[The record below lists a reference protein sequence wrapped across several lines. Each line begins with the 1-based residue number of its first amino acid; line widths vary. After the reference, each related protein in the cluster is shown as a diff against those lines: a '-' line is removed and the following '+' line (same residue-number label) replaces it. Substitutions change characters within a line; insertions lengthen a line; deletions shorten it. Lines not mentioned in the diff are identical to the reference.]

1 MSSDPW
7 TILGI
12 SQSTWMSGSFVP
24 TPAQWDTLFIYKA
37 DVSGLSSY
45 APLLSPAFSGSPTS
59 PTPGVGDNSGA
70 IATTAF
76 VAANYA
82 PINNPVFTGSVP
94 LPGVNNASN
103 AAAGVVGEFV
113 SAFLIAANALAMTTA
128 TPMNILSLPLSPG
141 DWDVQGNGL
150 FTGSALPT
158 AFSVWLNTVS
168 AALPTASAN
177 GMPLRLS
184 PMTMNGPGGGPTGQL
199 RVNAATTT
207 TVYLSAQGTFPSGT
221 MSGYGAITARRMR

>member
-24 TPAQWDTLFIYKA
+24 TPAQWDALFVAKA
-37 DVSGLSSY
+37 DESELAAYAKLVS
-45 APLLSPAFSGSPTS
+45 PTFSGSPTS
-59 PTPGVGDNSGA
+59 PTPVAGDSSSA
-70 IATTAF
+70 ISTTAF
-76 VAANYA
+76 VATSFA
-82 PINNPVFTGSVP
+82 PLASPTFTGTVT

-103 AAAGVVGEFV
+103 AAAGMVGEV
-113 SAFLIAANALAMTTA
+113 ISAFLVSGSALTMTTA
-128 TPMNILSLPLSPG
+128 TAKDILSLSLSPG
-141 DWDVQGNGL
+141 DWDVHGNGL

-168 AALPTASAN
+168 ATAPTASAN
-177 GMPLRLS
+177 GMPLRLM

-199 RVNAATTT
+199 RVNVAVAT
-207 TVYLSAQGTFPSGT
+207 TVYLSAQGTFSTGT
-221 MSGYGAITARRMR
+221 MAGYGAIIARRMR